1 MIRECRNCSQE
12 YDTRSKTKGFIY
24 LCEECSAPDVELLGG
39 NMIWEHKTAPYIEIK
54 PQGEAERFAR
64 KTVRTSASS
73 PLLNMCQARYSKEG
87 QELDSKRGSGAE
99 TYANYR
105 SPLGESHTVGVRKR
119 LN

>member
-1 MIRECRNCSQE
+1 MIRECRNCGE
-12 YDTRSKTKGFIY
+12 LYDPAHKAKGYIY
-24 LCEECSAPDVELLGG
+24 LCEECSGNDVERTGG

-54 PQGEAERFAR
+54 PMGEAERFA
-64 KTVRTSASS
+64 KKQVRTSASS
-73 PLLNMCQARYSKEG
+73 PLLSMCEARYSKEG

-105 SPLGESHTVGVRKR
+105 SSLGESHTVGVRRR

>member
-1 MIRECRNCSQE
+1 MIRECRHCGNS
-12 YDTRSKTKGFIY
+12 YDTRSKTKGFVY
-24 LCEECSAPDVELLGG
+24 LCEECSAPDVEPLGG

-54 PQGEAERFAR
+54 PMGEAERFAA
-64 KTVRTSASS
+64 KQVRTSAAS

>member
-1 MIRECRNCSQE
+1 MIRECRHCGTS
-12 YDTRSKTKGFIY
+12 YDTRTKTKGFIY
-24 LCEECSAPDVELLGG
+24 LCEECSAPDVELHGG

-54 PQGEAERFAR
+54 PLGEAERFAS
-64 KTVRTSASS
+64 KQVRSSAAS
-73 PLLNMCQARYSKEG
+73 PLRNMCQARYSREG

-105 SPLGESHTVGVRKR
+105 SPLGESHAVGVRRR